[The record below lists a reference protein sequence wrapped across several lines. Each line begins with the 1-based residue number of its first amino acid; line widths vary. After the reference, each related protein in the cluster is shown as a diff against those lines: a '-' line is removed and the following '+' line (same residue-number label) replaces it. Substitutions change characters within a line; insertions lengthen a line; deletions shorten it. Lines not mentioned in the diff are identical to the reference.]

1 MGKRQQM
8 TRQSKTTP
16 FYKQP
21 WFVGITSLLAVV
33 ATVAGIWRLMFPA
46 HPPPRPPPPPAVYE
60 NIELV
65 IDGSFG
71 MDQLFDGTTKLTAA
85 AEAVRLVLHREGLER
100 ENLAL
105 RVFGGP
111 CDATAT
117 EPTLAFSTQNE
128 RPITEAVQAL
138 RAQGEAPLVRAILQA
153 ITDFGDLTRFKDK
166 SKRIIVI
173 TGTATGDDKKDRCGM
188 SVESIKQKLSRQ
200 DPNSKQIEFSFHFIG
215 VGLDDAGKSYLGSF
229 AGRIGGKADF
239 ADNRQQLQDLLS
251 SVVAADNP
259 QKPKDVPG
267 SVAERESVS
276 QEGQAVI
283 ENLNSSTNSLHTVIG
298 DLNRRDYGAAERDLE
313 QARIVFRKSASAF
326 EELGKRQT
334 SDQYRRI
341 YEAARNNRKILEQM
355 IALTETMSSQAR
367 ANNIRDYNA
376 SVAEFERLRVDYN
389 NRIDDLDRQLNQLG
403 STGR

>member
-8 TRQSKTTP
+8 TRQSKTAP

-33 ATVAGIWRLMFPA
+33 ATVVGIWRLMFPA
-46 HPPPRPPPPPAVYE
+46 HPPPPPPPPPAVYE

-65 IDGSFG
+65 IDGSSG
-71 MDQLFDGTTKLTAA
+71 MDQLFDGTTKLKAA

-105 RVFGGP
+105 RVFGGA
-111 CDATAT
+111 CDAAAT
-117 EPTLAFSTQNE
+117 EPTLRFSTQNE
-128 RPITEAVQAL
+128 GPITDAVQAL
-138 RAQGEAPLVRAILQA
+138 KAQGEAPLVRAVLQA
-153 ITDFGDLTRFKDK
+153 ITDFGDLARFKDK

-173 TGTATGDDKKDRCGM
+173 TGTATGENKKDGCGM
-188 SVESIKQKLSRQ
+188 PAESIRQKLNRQ
-200 DPNSKQIEFSFHFIG
+200 DPNSKPIEFSFHFIG

-229 AGRIGGKADF
+229 AGQIGGKADF

-251 SVVAADNP
+251 SVVASDNP
-259 QKPKDVPG
+259 QQPKDVPG

-276 QEGQAVI
+276 QEAKAVI
-283 ENLNSSTNSLHTVIG
+283 ENLNSSTNSLSTVIG
-298 DLNRRDYGAAERDLE
+298 DLNRADYGAAERDLE

-355 IALTETMSSQAR
+355 ISLTETMSSQAR
-367 ANNIRDYNA
+367 ANNLGDYSA
-376 SVAEFERLRVDYN
+376 SVKEFERLRVDYN
-389 NRIDDLDRQLNQLG
+389 TRIEDLNRQLKQLG
-403 STGR
+403 STGH

>member
-1 MGKRQQM
+1 MGKRQRM
-8 TRQSKTTP
+8 TKQSKAAP
-16 FYKQP
+16 FYKQR
-21 WFVGITSLLAVV
+21 WFVGVTSLLAVV
-33 ATVAGIWRLMFPA
+33 ATTVGIWRLIF
-46 HPPPRPPPPPAVYE
+46 PPPPPPPPPPAVYE
-60 NIELV
+60 NIEFVL
-65 IDGSFG
+65 DGSSG
-71 MDQLFDGTTKLTAA
+71 MTQSFDGTTKLRAA
-85 AEAVRLVLHREGLER
+85 AEAVRIVLHQEGLER

-105 RVFGGP
+105 RVFGGS
-111 CDATAT
+111 CDAAAA
-117 EPTLAFSTQNE
+117 EPTLRFSTQNE
-128 RPITEAVQAL
+128 GPITEAVNAL
-138 RAQGEAPLVRAILQA
+138 KAKGEAPLVRSVLQA
-153 ITDFGDLTRFKDK
+153 ITDFGDLTFKDK

-173 TGTATGDDKKDRCGM
+173 TGTGTGDDKKDRCGM
-188 SVESIKQKLSRQ
+188 TVESIRQKLNRQ

-215 VGLDDAGKSYLGSF
+215 VGLDDAGKYYLGSF
-229 AGRIGGKADF
+229 ADRIGGKADF
-239 ADNRQQLQDLLS
+239 ADNRQQLQDVLS
-251 SVVAADNP
+251 SVVVADGRKQP
-259 QKPKDVPG
+259 VESPG

-283 ENLNSSTNSLHTVIG
+283 ENLNSSTNSLETVTG

-341 YEAARNNRKILEQM
+341 YEAARNNRRILEQM
-355 IALTETMSSQAR
+355 ISLTETMSSQAR

-389 NRIDDLDRQLNQLG
+389 TRIADLDRQLKLLG

>member
-8 TRQSKTTP
+8 SRQSKTAP

-21 WFVGITSLLAVV
+21 WFVGTTSLLAVV
-33 ATVAGIWRLMFPA
+33 ATVVGIWRLMFPA
-46 HPPPRPPPPPAVYE
+46 HPPPPPPPPPAVYE

-65 IDGSFG
+65 IDGSSG
-71 MDQLFDGTTKLTAA
+71 MDQPFDGTTKLKAA

-105 RVFGGP
+105 RVFGGA
-111 CDATAT
+111 CDAAAT
-117 EPTLAFSTQNE
+117 EPTLRFSTQNE
-128 RPITEAVQAL
+128 GPITEAVQAL
-138 RAQGEAPLVRAILQA
+138 RAQGEAPLVRAVLQA

-173 TGTATGDDKKDRCGM
+173 TGTATGDNKKDRCGM
-188 SVESIKQKLSRQ
+188 PAESIQQKLNRQ

-229 AGRIGGKADF
+229 AGQIGGKADF

-251 SVVAADNP
+251 SVVATNNP
-259 QKPKDVPG
+259 QPPKDVPG
-267 SVAERESVS
+267 SVAERESVIQS
-276 QEGQAVI
+276 GKAVI
-283 ENLNSSTNSLHTVIG
+283 ENLDSSAGGLVTVIG
-298 DLNRRDYGAAERDLE
+298 DLNKRDYEAGDRDLE

-341 YEAARNNRKILEQM
+341 YETASKNRKILEQM
-355 IALTETMSSQAR
+355 IAVTETMLSEAR
-367 ANNIRDYNA
+367 ANDPGAFHA
-376 SVAEFERLRVDYN
+376 SLAKYKGLKANYN

>member
-1 MGKRQQM
+1 M
-8 TRQSKTTP
+8 TQS
-16 FYKQP
+16 
-21 WFVGITSLLAVV
+21 
-33 ATVAGIWRLMFPA
+33 
-46 HPPPRPPPPPAVYE
+46 
-60 NIELV
+60 
-65 IDGSFG
+65 
-71 MDQLFDGTTKLTAA
+71 FDGTTKLRAA
-85 AEAVRLVLHREGLER
+85 AEAVRIVLHQEGLER

-105 RVFGGP
+105 RVFGGS
-111 CDATAT
+111 CDAAAA
-117 EPTLAFSTQNE
+117 EPTLRFSTQNE
-128 RPITEAVQAL
+128 GPITEAVNAL
-138 RAQGEAPLVRAILQA
+138 KAKGEAPLVRSVLQA
-153 ITDFGDLTRFKDK
+153 ITDFGDLTFKDK

-173 TGTATGDDKKDRCGM
+173 TGTGTGDDKKDRCGM
-188 SVESIKQKLSRQ
+188 TVESIRQKLNRQ

-215 VGLDDAGKSYLGSF
+215 VGLDDAGKYYLGSF
-229 AGRIGGKADF
+229 ADRIGGKADF
-239 ADNRQQLQDLLS
+239 ADNRQQLQDVLS
-251 SVVAADNP
+251 SVVVADGRKQP
-259 QKPKDVPG
+259 VESPG

-283 ENLNSSTNSLHTVIG
+283 ENLNSSTNSLETVTG

-341 YEAARNNRKILEQM
+341 YEAARNNRRILEQM
-355 IALTETMSSQAR
+355 ISLTETMSSQAR

-389 NRIDDLDRQLNQLG
+389 TRIADLDRQLKLLG